1 MKDEKPKIPSL
12 FSGEEAPKKPSIFTD
27 ADKPAAPKI
36 FSASDKP
43 ATPRVFSPDE
53 KTGAPRVFQ
62 EAEKGRFCRY
72 CRHYV
77 VNPFAQRCA
86 LHRREV
92 EATDMCSKFEPPAM
106 TKG

>member
-1 MKDEKPKIPSL
+1 MTDERPEIQSL
-12 FSGEEAPKKPSIFTD
+12 FGADEAPKKPSVFTD
-27 ADKPAAPKI
+27 ADKPAVPKI
-36 FSASDKP
+36 FSESDKP
-43 ATPRVFSPDE
+43 AAPKVFTEAE
-53 KTGAPRVFQ
+53 KPGAPQVFK

-92 EATDMCSKFEPPAM
+92 EATDTCSRFTPFPDRK
-106 TKG
+106 